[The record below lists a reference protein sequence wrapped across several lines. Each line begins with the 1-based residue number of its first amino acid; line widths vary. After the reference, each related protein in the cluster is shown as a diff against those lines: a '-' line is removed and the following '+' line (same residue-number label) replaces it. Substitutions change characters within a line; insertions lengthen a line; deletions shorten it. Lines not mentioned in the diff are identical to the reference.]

1 MSNNGNGI
9 AASTSNAGLTQA
21 VVSLNSNSLRD
32 IPIATSSPLPL
43 GTSAAGIIAA
53 NGAATMAAVLSGSG
67 PQSGSHVAQTGQ
79 NGTNS
84 SSSSIQQPQI
94 ASGSQ
99 TQPQTSV
106 ENYQFLLPRIF
117 EPNLTEEEIQQ
128 REKER
133 AERYVKFNFAC
144 TLLH

>member
-1 MSNNGNGI
+1 MSSNGI
-9 AASTSNAGLTQA
+9 AAATNAGLTQA

-43 GTSAAGIIAA
+43 GTSAAGIIAG
-53 NGAATMAAVLSGSG
+53 NGGATMAAVLAGSG
-67 PQSGSHVAQTGQ
+67 APSGSHVVAAQTSQSGA
-79 NGTNS
+79 TS
-84 SSSSIQQPQI
+84 SSSSTQQAQV

-117 EPNLTEEEIQQ
+117 EPSLTEDEIQQ

-133 AERYVKFNFAC
+133 AER
-144 TLLH
+144 